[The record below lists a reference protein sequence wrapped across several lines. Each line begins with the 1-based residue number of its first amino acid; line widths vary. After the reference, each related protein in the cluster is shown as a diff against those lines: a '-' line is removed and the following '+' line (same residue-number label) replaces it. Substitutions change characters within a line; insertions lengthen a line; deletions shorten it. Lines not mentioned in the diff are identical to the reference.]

1 MTILLCS
8 KCDWIGQ
15 SYSAKALS
23 SEDISKLASLA
34 PGSRLP
40 WGKCPYCDAIIE
52 FNHTRAGDGYGS
64 VVFHWD
70 SNREERPNL
79 TQFQKDALFVA
90 IANITPEH
98 PAFRASD
105 DVKEALAGPLR
116 LYIDSW
122 VRPVLVATL
131 YGETYPGQRDW
142 VCNEARVDRA
152 KFTAA
157 LATKLN
163 AELAEK
169 GGGRDRA

>member
-52 FNHTRAGDGYGS
+52 FDHTREGDDYGS
-64 VVFHWD
+64 VSFKWD
-70 SNREERPNL
+70 SGREERPNL

-98 PAFRASD
+98 PAFRASG

-122 VRPVLVATL
+122 VRPLLVSAL
-131 YGETYPGQRDW
+131 YGEVFPGQRDY
-142 VCNEARVDRA
+142 VQTSASGDRA

-169 GGGRDRA
+169 GGE